1 MIYLSVKWI
10 NIYKRMINSFTHL
23 TNINNLRWVSTLLGI
38 EDKIANKVEVVS
50 FLSFSKGKV
59 KTQTQMNNIF
69 ASFL

>member
-23 TNINNLRWVSTLLGI
+23 TNINNLCWVSTLLGI